1 MKIADTSFN
10 SDVIT
15 RQMRPANIVKNYILK
30 W

>member
-1 MKIADTSFN
+1 MKIADISFN

-15 RQMRPANIVKNYILK
+15 RQMRPVNIVKNYILK